1 MRVDSNI
8 YQSLE
13 EVFTGQME
21 IKIDIARAKSSAVT
35 PDHGVTPAEW
45 KELDARV
52 RVAHK
57 QLRADRA
64 SGKYGFY
71 DLYKDSGTVAEIE
84 RVAKSFRNPSIE
96 NLVVLGIG
104 GSALGITAL
113 FKALK
118 SPYHNQLSR
127 EERGGV
133 PRLFVMDNIDPDTFS
148 EMMRI
153 CPPENTLYNVISK
166 SGGTSE
172 TISQLLIVLDELK
185 RTMPESKFKDHVVV
199 TTGPRSSKPTP
210 LQCIRKEYSLPE
222 FHIPL
227 NVGGRFSVFTP
238 VGLFP
243 AALLGMDIDG
253 LIQGCRAMDR
263 RTSKPSLKENPAYLR
278 AAVHYL
284 LCEKKQK
291 SLSVMMPYSGKLSAV
306 SDWYAQLWAE
316 SIGKIVPATKTT
328 PAHAVGQTPISALG
342 VTDQHSQL
350 QLYLEGPNDKLITV
364 LEETS
369 FNTRLNI
376 PAVSARLK
384 GTKYLEGKSMNQL
397 MAAERKA
404 TVDALRATNRP
415 VIRVTF
421 PKVNAGTAAQFMYML
436 EVETAMAGQL
446 FGVDAFDQPAVE
458 LIKTFTRKN
467 MGESCG

>member
-1 MRVDSNI
+1 
-8 YQSLE
+8 
-13 EVFTGQME
+13 ME
-21 IKIDIARAKSSAVT
+21 IKIDIARAKSSAVRA
-35 PDHGVTPAEW
+35 DHSVTPGEL
-45 KELDARV
+45 KELDV
-52 RVAHK
+52 RVQSAHE

-64 SGKYGFY
+64 SAKYGFY
-71 DLYKDSGTVAEIE
+71 DVYKDSSTVAEIK
-84 RVAKSFRNPSIE
+84 RLAKRFRNSNID

-118 SPYHNQLSR
+118 SPYHNQLTR

-185 RTMPESKFKDHVVV
+185 RKMPESKLKEHIVV
-199 TTGPRSSKPTP
+199 TTGPPSSKPTP
-210 LQCIRKEYSLPE
+210 LQKIRKAYSLPE

-238 VGLFP
+238 VGLLP
-243 AALLGMDIDG
+243 AAILGIDVDG
-253 LIQGCRAMDR
+253 LVQGCRIMDK

-278 AAVHYL
+278 AAIHYF
-284 LCEKKQK
+284 LCKEKQK
-291 SLSVMMPYSGKLSAV
+291 SISVMMSYSDKLSAV

-316 SIGKIVPATKTT
+316 SIGKIVPGTKTT
-328 PAHAVGQTPISALG
+328 PAHAVGQTPVSALG
-342 VTDQHSQL
+342 ATDQHSQL
-350 QLYLEGPNDKLITV
+350 QLYLDGPNDKLITI
-364 LEETS
+364 LEETAFDS
-369 FNTRLNI
+369 RLNI
-376 PAVSARLK
+376 PAVFAEIK
-384 GTKYLEGKSMNQL
+384 AAEYLEGKTMNQL

-404 TVDALRATNRP
+404 TVDALRSKNRP

-421 PKVNAGTAAQFMYML
+421 PRVNASTIAQFMYML

-446 FGVDAFDQPAVE
+446 FGIEAFDQPAVE
-458 LIKTFTRKN
+458 LIKIFTRKN
-467 MGESCG
+467 MGDSSG